1 MNSNCPNNKR
11 IGFKRYA
18 YRHDKNVLNETFK
31 LYECD
36 DCSECPLKQ
45 QCMNFNL
52 KQIKIMKDYNW
63 EYFKA
68 QINKKLSEPITKP
81 TTVKEKL
88 MWSLFRFMKAIWGF
102 PRISV
107 RG

>member
-1 MNSNCPNNKR
+1 MNSIVRTIKR

-18 YRHDKNVLNETFK
+18 YRHDKNVFKRDFK

-52 KQIKIMKDYNW
+52 KQIKNN
-63 EYFKA
+63 EG
-68 QINKKLSEPITKP
+68 L
-81 TTVKEKL
+81 
-88 MWSLFRFMKAIWGF
+88 
-102 PRISV
+102 
-107 RG
+107 